1 MNLTYDETMLMA
13 IYNTGSREGL
23 LAALT
28 EMRGYLE
35 PDEEELLSLT
45 DTVIGKLT
53 QMSDAEFE
61 ALDLIPDFDEEEET
75 DAGE

>member
-61 ALDLIPDFDEEEET
+61 ALDLIPDFDEKEDL
-75 DAGE
+75 DAG